1 MTKTRGR
8 PAHEMTH
15 RRKQVLLALADE
27 AAHGKAIRWVIV
39 ARRCGLYSFRD
50 AQRIARDLKNMGAI

>member
-1 MTKTRGR
+1 MRGR
-8 PAHEMTH
+8 PAGRMTH
-15 RRKQVLLALADE
+15 RRQQVLAELID
-27 AAHGKAIRWVIV
+27 AAAQGERVGWARL